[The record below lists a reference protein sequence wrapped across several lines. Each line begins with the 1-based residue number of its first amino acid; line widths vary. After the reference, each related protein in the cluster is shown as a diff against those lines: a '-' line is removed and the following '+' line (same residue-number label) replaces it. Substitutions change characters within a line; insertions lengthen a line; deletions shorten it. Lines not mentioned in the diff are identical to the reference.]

1 MFIGRKKNLQNYMWD
16 HDEDDEV
23 IPMPFI
29 YLGNWW
35 GNDPQEKKQVEL
47 DVVGLTADNLVGYFG
62 ECKWKN
68 EPISRSALEKLINL
82 SNLISVAKRYYYLFS
97 KSGFTDS
104 CTRLAEQ
111 VGCKLIS
118 FDQM

>member
-1 MFIGRKKNLQNYMWD
+1 MWD

-29 YLGNWW
+29 YLGSWW

-47 DVVGLTADNLVGYFG
+47 DVVGLTSDNLVGYFG

-68 EPISRSALEKLINL
+68 EPIPRSVLEKLINL
-82 SNLISVAKRYYYLFS
+82 SNLISVAKRHYYLFS

-104 CTRLAEQ
+104 CMELAEQ

>member
-47 DVVGLTADNLVGYFG
+47 DVVGLTSDNLVGYFG

-68 EPISRSALEKLINL
+68 
-82 SNLISVAKRYYYLFS
+82 
-97 KSGFTDS
+97 
-104 CTRLAEQ
+104 
-111 VGCKLIS
+111 
-118 FDQM
+118 